1 MQQETVSRGCTAAGK
16 GGNEMIYT
24 VTFNPSLDYIV
35 SVDDFRLG
43 LTNRTSSELLLP
55 GGKGINV
62 STILTNLG
70 IESTALG
77 FVAGFTGDE
86 IIRRA
91 EQIGVRSDFI
101 RIEDGISRINVK
113 LKSID
118 GTEINGMGP
127 DISGEKT
134 EELMRKLDVLDKG
147 DVLVLAG
154 SIPSSMPDDI
164 YSRILKR
171 LEGKAVTFVVDA
183 TGELLLNVLKYHP
196 FLIKPNNHE
205 LGDLFG
211 VELKTRKEVVPYGR
225 KLQEMGARNVLI
237 SMAGEGAVL
246 VAEDGSVYDTPAPKG
261 VLVNAVG
268 SGDSMVAG
276 FTAGWMEKKDYRH
289 AFYMGV
295 AAGSASAFSEY
306 LATKDEIMSLYE
318 RIV

>member
-1 MQQETVSRGCTAAGK
+1 
-16 GGNEMIYT
+16 MIYT

-35 SVDDFRLG
+35 SVDEFKLG

-77 FVAGFTGDE
+77 FAAGFTGDE
-86 IIRRA
+86 IIRRV

-127 DISGEKT
+127 DISSEKT
-134 EELMRKLDVLDKG
+134 EELMRKLDVLDEG

-154 SIPSSMPDDI
+154 SIPASMPDDI

-171 LEGKAVTFVVDA
+171 LEGKGITFVVDA
-183 TGELLLNVLKYHP
+183 TGDLLLNVLKYHP

-225 KLQEMGARNVLI
+225 KLQEMGAKNVLI

-246 VAEDGSVYDTPAPKG
+246 IAEDGSVYDTPAPKG

>member
-1 MQQETVSRGCTAAGK
+1 MYNVITKRN

-35 SVDDFRLG
+35 SVDDFKLG

-86 IIRRA
+86 IIRKV
-91 EQIGVRSDFI
+91 EEIGVRSDFI
-101 RIEDGISRINVK
+101 RIGDGISRINVK

-127 DISGEKT
+127 DISREKT
-134 EELMRKLDVLDKG
+134 EELMEKLDVLDEG

-154 SIPSSMPDDI
+154 SIPVSMPDDI
-164 YSRILKR
+164 YSRILER
-171 LEGKAVTFVVDA
+171 LEGKGVTFIVDA
-183 TGELLLNVLKYHP
+183 TGELLMKVLKYQP

-205 LGDLFG
+205 LGDIFKVNL
-211 VELKTRKEVVPYGR
+211 ETREEVVPYGR
-225 KLQEMGARNVLI
+225 KLQAMGAKNVLI

-246 VAEDGSVYDTPAPKG
+246 VAEDGSVYDAPAPEG
-261 VLVNAVG
+261 VLVHAVG
-268 SGDSMVAG
+268 AGDSMVAG

-306 LATKDEIMSLYE
+306 LATKNEIMSLYQK
-318 RIV
+318 II

>member
-1 MQQETVSRGCTAAGK
+1 
-16 GGNEMIYT
+16 MIYT

-35 SVDDFRLG
+35 SVDEFKLG

-86 IIRRA
+86 IIRRV

-127 DISGEKT
+127 DIRSEKT
-134 EELMRKLDVLDKG
+134 EELMKKLDVLDEG

-154 SIPSSMPDDI
+154 SIPASMPDDI

-171 LEGKAVTFVVDA
+171 LEGKGVTFVVDA

-225 KLQEMGARNVLI
+225 KLQEMGAKNVLI

-306 LATKDEIMSLYE
+306 LATKDEIMELYQK
-318 RIV
+318 IV

>member
-1 MQQETVSRGCTAAGK
+1 MVDLLQEN

-24 VTFNPSLDYIV
+24 VTFNPSLDYII
-35 SVDDFRLG
+35 SVDDFKLG

-77 FVAGFTGDE
+77 FIAGFTGDE
-86 IIRRA
+86 IVRKV
-91 EQIGVRSDFI
+91 EEIGVRSDFI

-127 DISGEKT
+127 DISRAKT
-134 EELMRKLDVLDKG
+134 EEPMKKLDVLGKG

-154 SIPSSMPDDI
+154 SIPVSLPDDI
-164 YSRILKR
+164 YSRIMER
-171 LEGKAVTFVVDA
+171 LEGKGVTFVVDA

-205 LGDLFG
+205 LGDIFD
-211 VELKTRKEVVPYGR
+211 VQLKAREEVVPYGR
-225 KLQEMGARNVLI
+225 KLQEMGAKNVLI

-246 VAEDGSVYDTPAPKG
+246 VAEDGSVYDAPAPKG

-276 FTAGWMEKKDYRH
+276 FTAGWMEKRDYRH

-295 AAGSASAFSEY
+295 AAGSASAFSEF
-306 LATKDEIMSLYE
+306 LATKDEIMSLYQK
-318 RIV
+318 II